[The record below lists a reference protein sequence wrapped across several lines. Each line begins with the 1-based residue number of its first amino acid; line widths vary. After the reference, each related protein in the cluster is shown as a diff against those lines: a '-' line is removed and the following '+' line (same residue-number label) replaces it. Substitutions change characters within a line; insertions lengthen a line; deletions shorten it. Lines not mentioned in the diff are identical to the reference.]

1 MSRMLNP
8 QPADNYDM
16 GSVGPRD
23 KNKTQSRQQSNID
36 VPPIPPLSLQT
47 SNEPIG
53 GSDADSVYSFT
64 HSKRGYAVLIMNH
77 AFANEDENL
86 PGIKHDIESMSR
98 LFTTMDFEVRQLINL
113 SSEQLYSDLLGIQEE
128 ISSDCDCFVCV
139 ISTHGGED
147 PGFYAYHPQEPGY
160 TRTEHYVLNT
170 DGSMWT
176 RHIMEMFDDHHCR
189 ALRGKPR
196 LFFVQ
201 ACRGNDVD
209 RGVDLIENTENI
221 ESNEDRSEDNSF
233 NQVVFQIP
241 CYNDS
246 LVMFSS
252 NSGKY
257 AWSEDIEGGWLLTA
271 LDQVFSSGSGDDL
284 LSLLTQVCGE
294 VASRE
299 AFIPDNKRAHRSK
312 STACVYHKL
321 RKDIYFPSS
330 KSKE

>member
-1 MSRMLNP
+1 ML
-8 QPADNYDM
+8 YWL
-16 GSVGPRD
+16 STD
-23 KNKTQSRQQSNID
+23 KQCRVVKPNEGKANLKFFVNSNKTNA
-36 VPPIPPLSLQT
+36 LSPT
-47 SNEPIG
+47 
-53 GSDADSVYSFT
+53 
-64 HSKRGYAVLIMNH
+64 
-77 AFANEDENL
+77 
-86 PGIKHDIESMSR
+86 
-98 LFTTMDFEVRQLINL
+98 
-113 SSEQLYSDLLGIQEE
+113 GIQEE

-330 KSKE
+330 KSKEWCLLRLLIYMICFCHLATRFEYFFQNASVKHRYALIYVNSKEAGQ